1 MKKWIAFSMAS
12 AMLLTMSTAAFA
24 DIATGVVSEEKPG
37 WPNEFGFGGQI
48 KVMREEEVLSY
59 DLEENNKIDLQP
71 GDDLYIPLYY
81 TTAEGESVTIGASK
95 EEMTGHVPYTGS
107 IDKNWKINFIDK
119 SKTIIEST
127 DFYRAGSKDSGLVK
141 GALYI
146 KAQTADS
153 YNSLTDLE
161 FNFGIYVSERYSQN
175 KTEQI
180 QIEGVFAN
188 PKADNL
194 VDFDWENNV
203 YEKAVWEVAEDQDG
217 TATFNFN
224 DDAYFT
230 VRMFGGD
237 KVMLDFDR
245 TYDKAIADRYIED
258 LYFYNFRGELD
269 EFSATGTL
277 TIPVEQEMFM
287 YQIVNGALKATDA
300 VYSEDHIYVTAPACD
315 LLTLVKAMELK
326 TRTLGNY
333 VLTPTKLDISAEV
346 ETETPST
353 DASNNGGST
362 SQPAPGYGENSE
374 TNDYLS
380 GGSDKVNPET
390 GADDLVG
397 LMASLAVLSLVGGVA
412 LSRKRK

>member
-81 TTAEGESVTIGASK
+81 ITAEGESVTIGASK

-127 DFYRAGSKDSGLVK
+127 DFYRAESKDSGLVK

-161 FNFGIYVSERYSQN
+161 FNFGVYVSERYSQN

-245 TYDKAIADRYIED
+245 TYDKVIADRYIED

-300 VYSEDHIYVTAPACD
+300 VYSEENE
-315 LLTLVKAMELK
+315 AMELK

>member
-12 AMLLTMSTAAFA
+12 AMLLAMSTAAFA

-127 DFYRAGSKDSGLVK
+127 DFYRAESKDSGLVK

-161 FNFGIYVSERYSQN
+161 FNFGVYVSERYSQN

-217 TATFNFN
+217 TVTFNFN

-300 VYSEDHIYVTAPACD
+300 VYSEENE
-315 LLTLVKAMELK
+315 AMELK

-353 DASNNGGST
+353 DVDNNGGST

>member
-127 DFYRAGSKDSGLVK
+127 DFYRAESKDSGLVK

-146 KAQTADS
+146 KAQTVDS

-161 FNFGIYVSERYSQN
+161 FNFGVYVSERYSQN
-175 KTEQI
+175 QTEQI

-300 VYSEDHIYVTAPACD
+300 VYSEENE
-315 LLTLVKAMELK
+315 AMELK

-353 DASNNGGST
+353 DVDNNGGST

>member
-127 DFYRAGSKDSGLVK
+127 DFYRAESKDSGLVK

-258 LYFYNFRGELD
+258 LYFYNFRGDLD

-287 YQIVNGALKATDA
+287 YQVVNGALKATDA
-300 VYSEDHIYVTAPACD
+300 VYSEENE
-315 LLTLVKAMELK
+315 AMELK

-353 DASNNGGST
+353 DVDNNGGST

-412 LSRKRK
+412 LTRKRK

>member
-127 DFYRAGSKDSGLVK
+127 DFYRAESKDSGLVK

-161 FNFGIYVSERYSQN
+161 FNFGVYVSERYSQN

-217 TATFNFN
+217 TTTFNFN

-287 YQIVNGALKATDA
+287 YQVVNGALKATDA
-300 VYSEDHIYVTAPACD
+300 VYSEENE
-315 LLTLVKAMELK
+315 AMELK

>member
-1 MKKWIAFSMAS
+1 
-12 AMLLTMSTAAFA
+12 MLLTMSTAAFA

-127 DFYRAGSKDSGLVK
+127 DFYRAESKDSGLVK

-188 PKADNL
+188 PKADKL

-300 VYSEDHIYVTAPACD
+300 VYSEENE
-315 LLTLVKAMELK
+315 AMELK

>member
-95 EEMTGHVPYTGS
+95 GEMTGHVPYTGS

-127 DFYRAGSKDSGLVK
+127 DFYRAESKDSGLVK

-161 FNFGIYVSERYSQN
+161 FNFGVYVSERYSQN

-300 VYSEDHIYVTAPACD
+300 VYSEENE
-315 LLTLVKAMELK
+315 AMELK

>member
-119 SKTIIEST
+119 SKTIIESA
-127 DFYRAGSKDSGLVK
+127 DFYRAESKDSGLVK

-161 FNFGIYVSERYSQN
+161 FNFGVYVSERYSQN

-300 VYSEDHIYVTAPACD
+300 VYSEENE
-315 LLTLVKAMELK
+315 AMELK

>member
-24 DIATGVVSEEKPG
+24 DIATGVVGEEKPG

-127 DFYRAGSKDSGLVK
+127 DFYRAESKDSGLVK

-277 TIPVEQEMFM
+277 TIPVGQEMFM

-300 VYSEDHIYVTAPACD
+300 VYSEENE
-315 LLTLVKAMELK
+315 AMELK

-346 ETETPST
+346 ETDTPST
-353 DASNNGGST
+353 DVDNNGGST

-374 TNDYLS
+374 TNDYHRA
-380 GGSDKVNPET
+380 GSDKVNPET

>member
-1 MKKWIAFSMAS
+1 MKKWIVFSMAS

-127 DFYRAGSKDSGLVK
+127 DFYRAESKDSGLVK

-161 FNFGIYVSERYSQN
+161 FNFGVYVSERYSQN

-217 TATFNFN
+217 TTTFNFN

-300 VYSEDHIYVTAPACD
+300 VYSEENE
-315 LLTLVKAMELK
+315 AMELK

>member
-127 DFYRAGSKDSGLVK
+127 DFYRAESKDSCLVK

-217 TATFNFN
+217 TTTFNFN

-300 VYSEDHIYVTAPACD
+300 VYSEENE
-315 LLTLVKAMELK
+315 AMELK

-374 TNDYLS
+374 TNYYLS

>member
-24 DIATGVVSEEKPG
+24 DVTTGVVSEEKPG

-95 EEMTGHVPYTGS
+95 EEMTGHVPYAGS

-127 DFYRAGSKDSGLVK
+127 DFYRAESKDSGLVK

-300 VYSEDHIYVTAPACD
+300 VYSEENE
-315 LLTLVKAMELK
+315 AMELK

-346 ETETPST
+346 ETEIPST

>member
-127 DFYRAGSKDSGLVK
+127 DFYRAESKDSGLVK

-146 KAQTADS
+146 KAQTVDS

-161 FNFGIYVSERYSQN
+161 FNFGVYVSERYSQN
-175 KTEQI
+175 QTEQI

-217 TATFNFN
+217 TTTFNFN

-300 VYSEDHIYVTAPACD
+300 VYSEENE
-315 LLTLVKAMELK
+315 AMELK

-412 LSRKRK
+412 LTRKRK

>member
-24 DIATGVVSEEKPG
+24 DIATGVVSEEKPD

-127 DFYRAGSKDSGLVK
+127 DFYRAESKDSGLVK

-146 KAQTADS
+146 KAQTADN

-161 FNFGIYVSERYSQN
+161 FNFGVYVSERYSQN

-180 QIEGVFAN
+180 QIEGLFAN

-300 VYSEDHIYVTAPACD
+300 VYSEENE
-315 LLTLVKAMELK
+315 AMELK

-412 LSRKRK
+412 LTRKRK

>member
-127 DFYRAGSKDSGLVK
+127 DFYRAESKDSGLVK

-161 FNFGIYVSERYSQN
+161 FNFGVYVSERYSQN

-203 YEKAVWEVAEDQDG
+203 YEKTVWEVAEDQDG

-300 VYSEDHIYVTAPACD
+300 VYSEENE
-315 LLTLVKAMELK
+315 AMELK

-346 ETETPST
+346 ETETPATDTGNNSSST
-353 DASNNGGST
+353 T
-362 SQPAPGYGENSE
+362 QTTPGYGENTE

>member
-127 DFYRAGSKDSGLVK
+127 DFYRAESKDSGLVK

-161 FNFGIYVSERYSQN
+161 FNFGVYVSERYSQN

-300 VYSEDHIYVTAPACD
+300 VYSEENE
-315 LLTLVKAMELK
+315 AMELK

-346 ETETPST
+346 ETDTPST
-353 DASNNGGST
+353 DVDNNGGST

-412 LSRKRK
+412 LTRKRK

>member
-127 DFYRAGSKDSGLVK
+127 DFYRAESKDSGLVK

-161 FNFGIYVSERYSQN
+161 FNFGVYVSERYSQN
-175 KTEQI
+175 QTEQI

-188 PKADNL
+188 PKADKL

-217 TATFNFN
+217 TTTFNFN

-300 VYSEDHIYVTAPACD
+300 VYSEENE
-315 LLTLVKAMELK
+315 AMELK

-353 DASNNGGST
+353 DVDNNGGST

>member
-127 DFYRAGSKDSGLVK
+127 DFYRAESKDSGLVK

-300 VYSEDHIYVTAPACD
+300 VYSEENE
-315 LLTLVKAMELK
+315 AMELK

-346 ETETPST
+346 ETDTPST
-353 DASNNGGST
+353 DVDNNGGST

>member
-127 DFYRAGSKDSGLVK
+127 DFYRAESKDSGLVK

-161 FNFGIYVSERYSQN
+161 FNFGVYVSERYSQN

-180 QIEGVFAN
+180 QIEGLFAN

-300 VYSEDHIYVTAPACD
+300 VYSEENE
-315 LLTLVKAMELK
+315 AMELK

-353 DASNNGGST
+353 DVDNNGGST

-412 LSRKRK
+412 LTRKRK

>member
-107 IDKNWKINFIDK
+107 IDKNWNINFIDK

-127 DFYRAGSKDSGLVK
+127 DFYRAESKDSGLVK

-146 KAQTADS
+146 KVQTADS

-161 FNFGIYVSERYSQN
+161 FNFGVYVSERYSQN

-245 TYDKAIADRYIED
+245 TYDKVIADRYIED

-300 VYSEDHIYVTAPACD
+300 VYSEENE
-315 LLTLVKAMELK
+315 AMELK

>member
-95 EEMTGHVPYTGS
+95 EEITGHVPYTGS

-127 DFYRAGSKDSGLVK
+127 DFYRAESKDSGLVK

-161 FNFGIYVSERYSQN
+161 FNFGVYVSERYSQN

-217 TATFNFN
+217 TTTFNFN

-300 VYSEDHIYVTAPACD
+300 VYSEENE
-315 LLTLVKAMELK
+315 AMELK

-412 LSRKRK
+412 LTRKRK

>member
-127 DFYRAGSKDSGLVK
+127 DFYRAESKDSGLVK

-161 FNFGIYVSERYSQN
+161 FNFGVYVSERYSQN

-188 PKADNL
+188 PKADKL

-300 VYSEDHIYVTAPACD
+300 VYSEENE
-315 LLTLVKAMELK
+315 AMELK

-412 LSRKRK
+412 LTRKRK

>member
-95 EEMTGHVPYTGS
+95 EEITGHVPYTGS

-127 DFYRAGSKDSGLVK
+127 DFYRAESKDSGLVK

-161 FNFGIYVSERYSQN
+161 FNFGVYVSERYSQN

-180 QIEGVFAN
+180 QIEGLFAN

-300 VYSEDHIYVTAPACD
+300 VYSEENE
-315 LLTLVKAMELK
+315 AMELK

-353 DASNNGGST
+353 DVDNNGGST

>member
-127 DFYRAGSKDSGLVK
+127 DFYRAESKDSGLVK

-161 FNFGIYVSERYSQN
+161 FNFGVYVSERYSQN

-300 VYSEDHIYVTAPACD
+300 VYSEENE
-315 LLTLVKAMELK
+315 AMELK

-346 ETETPST
+346 EVETPAT
-353 DASNNGGST
+353 DAGNNSSST
-362 SQPAPGYGENSE
+362 TQTTPGYGENSE

>member
-127 DFYRAGSKDSGLVK
+127 DFYRAESKDSGLVK

-217 TATFNFN
+217 TTTFNFN

-300 VYSEDHIYVTAPACD
+300 VYSEENE
-315 LLTLVKAMELK
+315 AMELK

-374 TNDYLS
+374 TNYYLS

>member
-127 DFYRAGSKDSGLVK
+127 DFYRAESKDSGLVK

-161 FNFGIYVSERYSQN
+161 FNFGVYVSERYSQN

-300 VYSEDHIYVTAPACD
+300 VYSEENE
-315 LLTLVKAMELK
+315 AMELK

-346 ETETPST
+346 ETETLST
-353 DASNNGGST
+353 DVDNNGGST

>member
-59 DLEENNKIDLQP
+59 DLEENNKIALQP

-127 DFYRAGSKDSGLVK
+127 DFYRAESKDSGLVK

-161 FNFGIYVSERYSQN
+161 FNFGVYVSERYSQN

-245 TYDKAIADRYIED
+245 TYDKEIADRYIED
-258 LYFYNFRGELD
+258 LYFYNFRGDLD

-287 YQIVNGALKATDA
+287 YQVVNGALKATDA
-300 VYSEDHIYVTAPACD
+300 VYSEENE
-315 LLTLVKAMELK
+315 AMELK

-353 DASNNGGST
+353 DVDNNGGST

-412 LSRKRK
+412 LTRKRK

>member
-127 DFYRAGSKDSGLVK
+127 DFYRAESKDSGLVK

-161 FNFGIYVSERYSQN
+161 FNFGVYVSERYSQN

-300 VYSEDHIYVTAPACD
+300 VYSEENE
-315 LLTLVKAMELK
+315 AMELK

-353 DASNNGGST
+353 DVDNNGGST

-397 LMASLAVLSLVGGVA
+397 LMASLVVLSLVGGVA

>member
-24 DIATGVVSEEKPG
+24 DIATGVVSEEKPD

-127 DFYRAGSKDSGLVK
+127 DFYRAESKDSGLVK

-146 KAQTADS
+146 KAQTADN

-161 FNFGIYVSERYSQN
+161 FNFGVYVSERYSQN

-180 QIEGVFAN
+180 QIEGLFAN

-300 VYSEDHIYVTAPACD
+300 VYSEENE
-315 LLTLVKAMELK
+315 AMELK

-353 DASNNGGST
+353 DVDNNGGST

-412 LSRKRK
+412 LTRKRK

>member
-1 MKKWIAFSMAS
+1 
-12 AMLLTMSTAAFA
+12 MLLTMSTAAFA
-24 DIATGVVSEEKPG
+24 DVTTGVVSEEKPG

-127 DFYRAGSKDSGLVK
+127 DFYRAESKDSGLVK

-161 FNFGIYVSERYSQN
+161 FNFGVYVSERYSQN

-217 TATFNFN
+217 TTTFNFN

-300 VYSEDHIYVTAPACD
+300 VYSEENE
-315 LLTLVKAMELK
+315 AMELK

>member
-95 EEMTGHVPYTGS
+95 DEMTGHVPYTGS

-127 DFYRAGSKDSGLVK
+127 DFYRAESKDSGLVK

-146 KAQTADS
+146 KAQTADN

-161 FNFGIYVSERYSQN
+161 FNFGVYVSERYSQN

-194 VDFDWENNV
+194 VDFDWENN
-203 YEKAVWEVAEDQDG
+203 AVSY
-217 TATFNFN
+217 TH
-224 DDAYFT
+224 
-230 VRMFGGD
+230 R
-237 KVMLDFDR
+237 R
-245 TYDKAIADRYIED
+245 CR
-258 LYFYNFRGELD
+258 R
-269 EFSATGTL
+269 S
-277 TIPVEQEMFM
+277 
-287 YQIVNGALKATDA
+287 
-300 VYSEDHIYVTAPACD
+300 
-315 LLTLVKAMELK
+315 
-326 TRTLGNY
+326 
-333 VLTPTKLDISAEV
+333 
-346 ETETPST
+346 
-353 DASNNGGST
+353 
-362 SQPAPGYGENSE
+362 
-374 TNDYLS
+374 
-380 GGSDKVNPET
+380 
-390 GADDLVG
+390 
-397 LMASLAVLSLVGGVA
+397 
-412 LSRKRK
+412 

>member
-127 DFYRAGSKDSGLVK
+127 DFYRAESKDSGLVK

-146 KAQTADS
+146 KAQTVDS

-161 FNFGIYVSERYSQN
+161 FNFGVYVSERYSQN

-188 PKADNL
+188 PKADKL

-203 YEKAVWEVAEDQDG
+203 YEKAVWEVAEEQDG

-300 VYSEDHIYVTAPACD
+300 VYSEENE
-315 LLTLVKAMELK
+315 AMELK

>member
-127 DFYRAGSKDSGLVK
+127 DFYRAESKDSGLVK

-300 VYSEDHIYVTAPACD
+300 VYSEENE
-315 LLTLVKAMELK
+315 AMELK

-390 GADDLVG
+390 GTDDLVG

>member
-127 DFYRAGSKDSGLVK
+127 DFYRAESKDSGLVK

-161 FNFGIYVSERYSQN
+161 FNFGVYVSERYSQN

-217 TATFNFN
+217 TTTFNFN

-277 TIPVEQEMFM
+277 TIPVGQEMFM

-300 VYSEDHIYVTAPACD
+300 VYSEENE
-315 LLTLVKAMELK
+315 AMELK

-353 DASNNGGST
+353 DIDNNGGST

>member
-127 DFYRAGSKDSGLVK
+127 DFYRAESKDSGLVK

-161 FNFGIYVSERYSQN
+161 FNFGVYVSERYSQN

-287 YQIVNGALKATDA
+287 YQVVNGALKATDA
-300 VYSEDHIYVTAPACD
+300 VYNEENE
-315 LLTLVKAMELK
+315 AMELK

>member
-127 DFYRAGSKDSGLVK
+127 DFYRAESKDSGLVK

-161 FNFGIYVSERYSQN
+161 FNFGVYVSERYSQN
-175 KTEQI
+175 QTEQI

-188 PKADNL
+188 PKADKL

-217 TATFNFN
+217 TTTFNFN

-300 VYSEDHIYVTAPACD
+300 VYSEENE
-315 LLTLVKAMELK
+315 AMELK

>member
-59 DLEENNKIDLQP
+59 DMEENNKIDLQP

-127 DFYRAGSKDSGLVK
+127 DFYRAESKDSGLVK

-161 FNFGIYVSERYSQN
+161 FNFGVYVSERYSQN

-287 YQIVNGALKATDA
+287 YQVVNGALKATDA
-300 VYSEDHIYVTAPACD
+300 VYNEENE
-315 LLTLVKAMELK
+315 AMELK

>member
-127 DFYRAGSKDSGLVK
+127 DFYRAESKDSGLVK

-146 KAQTADS
+146 KAQTVDS

-161 FNFGIYVSERYSQN
+161 FNFGVYVSERYSQN
-175 KTEQI
+175 QTEQI

-217 TATFNFN
+217 TTTFNFN

-300 VYSEDHIYVTAPACD
+300 VYSEENE
-315 LLTLVKAMELK
+315 AMELK

>member
-127 DFYRAGSKDSGLVK
+127 DFYRAESKDSGLVK

-146 KAQTADS
+146 KAQTADN

-161 FNFGIYVSERYSQN
+161 FNFGVYVSERYSQN

-180 QIEGVFAN
+180 QIEGLFAN

-300 VYSEDHIYVTAPACD
+300 VYSEENE
-315 LLTLVKAMELK
+315 AMELK

-353 DASNNGGST
+353 DVDNNGGST

-412 LSRKRK
+412 LTRKRK